1 MEHFEVPFF
10 DHYLREGNTDEAA
23 PLPAAAVFSS
33 GDNRWHTFGR
43 SLPRGARKLTLYL
56 ADGGILD
63 TRRPTAKISASTY
76 VSDPSDPVPYYEAS
90 GLRRPKEYMVADQR
104 FLSGRP
110 TC

>member
-1 MEHFEVPFF
+1 M
-10 DHYLREGNTDEAA
+10 
-23 PLPAAAVFSS
+23 
-33 GDNRWHTFGR
+33 
-43 SLPRGARKLTLYL
+43 YL

-104 FLSGRP
+104 FLSGRSDVLTFVSEP
-110 TC
+110 LEEDMTFVGPVDADLEVMLSTTDADFVVS